1 MHHGTL
7 TNHLTQLLRPLRKSV
22 AAAAAAAAAA
32 ERKAGC
38 GSEGHGW
45 NGLRCCLAT
54 IEQSQAQRWWDFVV
68 GGVDCLCAGDGPVQT
83 RTYGNKT
90 RNMAIS

>member
-1 MHHGTL
+1 
-7 TNHLTQLLRPLRKSV
+7 
-22 AAAAAAAAAA
+22 
-32 ERKAGC
+32 
-38 GSEGHGW
+38 
-45 NGLRCCLAT
+45 LRCCLAT